1 MKDIKMTTLELVKNS
16 PKYWNFIR
24 ELRNRVKEGF
34 IQQKHI
40 TEIQQAEHMLKYNNN
55 YWVCLAD
62 EKPVGYVGVID
73 DDIRIATHPEHQG
86 HGVGYFMIN
95 EIMKLFPNAA
105 AKVKLDNEASLRLF
119 EKCGFKKRF
128 YLLERP

>member
-1 MKDIKMTTLELVKNS
+1 MELVKNS

-24 ELRNRVKEGF
+24 QLRNGAKEGF
-34 IQQKHI
+34 IQQQHI
-40 TEIQQAEHMLKYNNN
+40 TKIQQAEHMLKYNNN
-55 YWVCLAD
+55 YWVCVID

-73 DDIRIATHPEHQG
+73 NDIRVATHPEYQG
-86 HGVGYFMIN
+86 LGTGFFMIN
-95 EIMKLFPNAA
+95 EIMKLFPDAA